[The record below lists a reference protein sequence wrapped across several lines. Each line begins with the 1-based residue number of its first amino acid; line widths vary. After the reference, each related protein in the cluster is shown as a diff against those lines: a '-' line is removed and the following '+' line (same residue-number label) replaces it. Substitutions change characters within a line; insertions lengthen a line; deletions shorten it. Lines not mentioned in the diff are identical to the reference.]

1 MKKPAVPLTLAF
13 SFVLYLGYGDLIPRT
28 LLLALAETNRM
39 PIKLPAEM
47 VGSFIFDVSVVLL
60 G

>member
-1 MKKPAVPLTLAF
+1 MTKPADPLTLAF

-28 LLLALAETNRM
+28 LLLALAEINKM

-47 VGSFIFDVSVVLL
+47 VGSFIFEICVVI
-60 G
+60 